1 MEEKDLK
8 ELRKQITVVF
18 RKFSVNPH
26 HTPLKREQDRNLM
39 GRFID
44 KLNSSEFDTGTLPYF
59 SKTGWA
65 AKPSKVECV
74 FALAC
79 QVVCSYW
86 AVACNFSKGITDVHD
101 GELKTGL
108 AKLDKVYNEF
118 DKLKLLGDAKGYC
131 LFESQREDLY
141 GSKESKLADDE
152 EQAHGRGAS

>member
-1 MEEKDLK
+1 MTEENLK

-59 SKTGWA
+59 SKTGLA

-79 QVVCSYW
+79 NAVTSYW
-86 AVACNFSKGITDVHD
+86 AIVSEDAGLSGAYEAC
-101 GELKTGL
+101 LKIHL

-141 GSKESKLADDE
+141 SKKDNGTVGGGSAPLD
-152 EQAHGRGAS
+152 

>member
-1 MEEKDLK
+1 MTEENLK

-26 HTPLKREQDRNLM
+26 HTPLKREQDCNLM

-44 KLNSSEFDTGTLPYF
+44 KLNSSEFDTGSLPYF
-59 SKTGWA
+59 SKTGLA

-79 QVVCSYW
+79 SVVLSYW
-86 AVACNFSKGITDVHD
+86 AIAHPQDGVDHELSGCYENNLKGHIAR
-101 GELKTGL
+101 LN
-108 AKLDKVYNEF
+108 KVYNEF

-141 GSKESKLADDE
+141 GSKESKPE
-152 EQAHGRGAS
+152 NEVQVG